1 MSCDFHVAIVQ
12 NEIKWNDVCN
22 NLLSTELLLKSVISS
37 DLILLP
43 EMFATGFVVGEQPLA
58 DVSAEVLPWVQR
70 MSKRHDSALAGSV
83 AVHDAAGWHNRLYF
97 VTPDGAMQYYDKR
110 HLFLGSSEAQHFQR
124 GGELPVFHFRGWKIC
139 PQICYDL
146 RFPVWCRNVRHN
158 GEFKYDLLLYVANWP
173 ASRAMAWN
181 TLLRARAIENQCFVA
196 ACNCIGTDPQN
207 HHYQGDS
214 QLIAPDGNLI
224 AKADS
229 QSQLLQGSCSHQHLT
244 QLRVRFPV
252 ANDWD

>member
-1 MSCDFHVAIVQ
+1 MNSDFHIAIAQ
-12 NEIKWNDVCN
+12 NEIKWNDVHN
-22 NLLSTELLLKSVISS
+22 NLISTELLLKSVTSS

-43 EMFATGFVVGEQPLA
+43 EMFSTGFVVGEQPLS
-58 DVSAEVLPWVQR
+58 DVSAEVLPWMKR
-70 MSKRHDSALAGSV
+70 MSKQYDSALAGSV

-97 VTPDGAMQYYDKR
+97 VTPDGAAQSYDKR

-124 GGELPVFHFRGWKIC
+124 GEELPIFHFRGWKIC

-146 RFPVWCRNVRHN
+146 RFPIWCRNARN
-158 GEFKYDLLLYVANWP
+158 DGEFKYDLLLYVANWP
-173 ASRAMAWN
+173 GSRAMAWN

-196 ACNCIGTDPQN
+196 ACNCVGIDTQN

-214 QLIAPDGNLI
+214 QLVAPDGNLI
-224 AKADS
+224 AKAES
-229 QSQLLQGSCSHQHLT
+229 QPQLLQGSCSHQQLA
-244 QLRVRFPV
+244 QLRERFPV